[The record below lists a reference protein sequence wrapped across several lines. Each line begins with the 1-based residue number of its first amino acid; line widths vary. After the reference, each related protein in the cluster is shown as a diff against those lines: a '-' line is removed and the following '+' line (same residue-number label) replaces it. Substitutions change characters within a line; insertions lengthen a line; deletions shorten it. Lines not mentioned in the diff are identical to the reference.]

1 MTNLV
6 YIHIGNEI
14 PHCLYDSIYQSILI
28 HEYNIKIFVII
39 NDDQVALFNKKIFDF
54 NLNVYS
60 KKNFNFCSLIQAIP
74 LSILDKSLEGNK
86 NFNDYKETI
95 STRFKNMSA
104 FRNGFWISTTA
115 RFYYIENLM
124 KILHL
129 KDVFHIENDVMLYE
143 TIDNLYNY
151 ILKIHNIEKIDKICM
166 VEDSYNRVIPSIL
179 FFPNNNLLS
188 ELTQYITTT
197 ISNSNQF
204 INDMN
209 ILGTFP
215 NKYCLPSFPEKN
227 KSIVFDGAAIGQYLG
242 GVDYRN
248 LPNANDPLVKYNNPS
263 IGFINET
270 SDLNCSE
277 YTFLKTRVILDYLNV
292 PIKVNMMNH
301 FDFHQ
306 IANLHIH
313 SKQLYQFSS
322 IFDIKF
328 DDIITGDRITSL
340 ADFVLTTPEIYHFH
354 KNLDKYNKEII
365 IIKDFDNI
373 NFKLLN
379 TYFLEHCKK
388 NNTNIV
394 KLFIY
399 THILNPFIKNVLPFL
414 NRSSFV
420 DDKPIKY
427 VLYIHN
433 SDHAFTNEHVQLLY
447 TDNIKK
453 IYCQNID
460 INLQNVSEKIKD
472 KLTLLPI
479 GIANSM
485 WTHGNLLEL
494 YSVMAETYKIKK
506 KNNIYVNINPN
517 TFYYRKILL
526 DKINEKNN
534 FKLSS
539 GKPYIDYLKELSSH
553 YFCLCLRGNGIDTH
567 RFWESLYLGVI
578 PVIINNNETKSVN
591 FIEYLKRLKV
601 PFYEIKNE
609 DLDIMFTKYTNE
621 FFNESLYKSIIKN
634 CGDSIYNIDSLKLD
648 FYEYNEEN

>member
-1 MTNLV
+1 MF
-6 YIHIGNEI
+6 
-14 PHCLYDSIYQSILI
+14 IL
-28 HEYNIKIFVII
+28 KIF
-39 NDDQVALFNKKIFDF
+39 LFLLYHK
-54 NLNVYS
+54 YS

-215 NKYCLPSFPEKN
+215 NKYCLPTFPEKN

-248 LPNANDPLVKYNNPS
+248 LPNGNDQLVKYNNPS

-277 YTFLKTRVILDYLNV
+277 YTFLKTRVVLDYLNV

-373 NFKLLN
+373 NFKL
-379 TYFLEHCKK
+379 
-388 NNTNIV
+388 
-394 KLFIY
+394 
-399 THILNPFIKNVLPFL
+399 
-414 NRSSFV
+414 
-420 DDKPIKY
+420 
-427 VLYIHN
+427 
-433 SDHAFTNEHVQLLY
+433 
-447 TDNIKK
+447 
-453 IYCQNID
+453 
-460 INLQNVSEKIKD
+460 
-472 KLTLLPI
+472 
-479 GIANSM
+479 
-485 WTHGNLLEL
+485 
-494 YSVMAETYKIKK
+494 
-506 KNNIYVNINPN
+506 
-517 TFYYRKILL
+517 FYY
-526 DKINEKNN
+526 
-534 FKLSS
+534 
-539 GKPYIDYLKELSSH
+539 
-553 YFCLCLRGNGIDTH
+553 
-567 RFWESLYLGVI
+567 
-578 PVIINNNETKSVN
+578 
-591 FIEYLKRLKV
+591 
-601 PFYEIKNE
+601 
-609 DLDIMFTKYTNE
+609 
-621 FFNESLYKSIIKN
+621 
-634 CGDSIYNIDSLKLD
+634 
-648 FYEYNEEN
+648 